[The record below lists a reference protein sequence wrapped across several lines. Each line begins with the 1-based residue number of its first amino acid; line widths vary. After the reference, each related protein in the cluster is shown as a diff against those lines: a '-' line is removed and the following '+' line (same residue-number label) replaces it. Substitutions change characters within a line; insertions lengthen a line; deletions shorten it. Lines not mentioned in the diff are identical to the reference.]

1 MKQWGSPCRPRAKI
15 DSYPKHVQ
23 KSGPLVLSRLW
34 SPKIASIKQPK
45 RHVFCFLRGPI
56 FQLQTPESPHRIWES
71 CGATGV
77 ISFVESSLDDE
88 MMTRW
93 PGLRKMLGENFDTIF
108 FYWIVVLVFFPHL
121 FQIFCGTTVVL
132 LSCYMM
138 FHSCM
143 TWRIANVVSI
153 PSEWCQLKWT
163 LAIPG
168 VASIDSS
175 RKGSSTNTVQILV
188 AKIYVIL
195 GVGSGMLLF
204 HSISGK
210 ISHLTKCWADTTNQ
224 FH

>member
-1 MKQWGSPCRPRAKI
+1 MVVTAYHDKTQQSCQCTIPVARPQIQLEQKSNRSMLNHGASWAPTLFGGCYVGLGGCNPVKQWGSPCRPRAKI

-108 FYWIVVLVFFPHL
+108 FYWIVVFSFFSTSVSDIL
-121 FQIFCGTTVVL
+121 RDNCRVTVVL
-132 LSCYMM
+132 YD
-138 FHSCM
+138 
-143 TWRIANVVSI
+143 VS
-153 PSEWCQLKWT
+153 
-163 LAIPG
+163 
-168 VASIDSS
+168 
-175 RKGSSTNTVQILV
+175 
-188 AKIYVIL
+188 
-195 GVGSGMLLF
+195 
-204 HSISGK
+204 
-210 ISHLTKCWADTTNQ
+210 
-224 FH
+224 